1 MTKVECI
8 FNLNSIED
16 SYLYLLDKFINKKI
30 FIYKKDN
37 YSAVSESL
45 WKIQDRFFIHESE
58 DNVKNDLNV
67 PILIGKEFSKKHD
80 QILINLEQD
89 YWDKFSRYEIMVE
102 LINNEEI
109 IKDKARERIKKYQDV
124 GYEIKYIDFKKLTQ

>member
-37 YSAVSESL
+37 HSAVSESL

-58 DNVKNDLNV
+58 DNVKNNLNV

>member
-37 YSAVSESL
+37 HSAVSESL
-45 WKIQDRFFIHESE
+45 WKIQDRFF
-58 DNVKNDLNV
+58 NK
-67 PILIGKEFSKKHD
+67 
-80 QILINLEQD
+80 
-89 YWDKFSRYEIMVE
+89 
-102 LINNEEI
+102 
-109 IKDKARERIKKYQDV
+109 
-124 GYEIKYIDFKKLTQ
+124 T

>member
-37 YSAVSESL
+37 HSAVSESL

>member
-37 YSAVSESL
+37 HSAVSESL

-102 LINNEEI
+102 LINNEET
-109 IKDKARERIKKYQDV
+109 IKEKARERIKKYQDV

>member
-16 SYLYLLDKFINKKI
+16 AYLYLLDKFKNKKI
-30 FIYKKDN
+30 FIFKKN
-37 YSAVSESL
+37 NHSEVSEFL
-45 WKIQDRFFIHESE
+45 WKMQDRFFIHESE
-58 DNVKNDLNV
+58 NNLRNDLNV
-67 PILIGKEFSKKHD
+67 PILIGKKFSEKYD

-89 YWDKFSRYEIMVE
+89 YWHKFSRYEIMVE
-102 LINNEEI
+102 LITNEDN
-109 IKDKARERIKKYQDV
+109 IKEKARERMKQYQDV

>member
-8 FNLNSIED
+8 FNLNSIEE

-37 YSAVSESL
+37 HSAVSESL

>member
-37 YSAVSESL
+37 HSAVSESL

-102 LINNEEI
+102 LINNEET